1 MADNARDMDIAARF
15 GGDEFVIICG
25 LATEDDLAVYGRRLV
40 RIVHD
45 SRFAPAEDSGLR
57 LTVSAGGS
65 LVAAD
70 DADERAALGRADAGM
85 YAAKHRGRDEF
96 AVVGGGGGR

>member
-1 MADNARDMDIAARF
+1 M
-15 GGDEFVIICG
+15 
-25 LATEDDLAVYGRRLV
+25 

-70 DADERAALGRADAGM
+70 DADERAALGRADAAM